1 MIISSKPKNMI
12 SVGLSGNRY
21 SGKDRV
27 SKLFSQISVPVFH
40 ADIVLRFIIN
50 YNYELQNDIVQSIG
64 YDYFTIDGKLDT
76 NKIKDESVFNKV
88 IDIVESDLFE
98 AYKRFCNK
106 NGSVYTIFHSSILF
120 ERGWHKK
127 FDYNINVF
135 APTNDRLERCK
146 RLTNKTISS
155 IYKLAEDEMKDLEKN
170 RLSNFVVHNYNK
182 TNLSIG
188 DTLTQVNKIDQE
200 IIDEYLKNETKFS
213 KKNFAL

>member
-88 IDIVESDLFE
+88 IDIVEPDLFE

-106 NGSVYTIFHSSILF
+106 NGSVYTIFHS
-120 ERGWHKK
+120 
-127 FDYNINVF
+127 
-135 APTNDRLERCK
+135 
-146 RLTNKTISS
+146 
-155 IYKLAEDEMKDLEKN
+155 
-170 RLSNFVVHNYNK
+170 
-182 TNLSIG
+182 
-188 DTLTQVNKIDQE
+188 
-200 IIDEYLKNETKFS
+200 
-213 KKNFAL
+213 